1 MMIPRDVEEETEN
14 LKLKKVEITNKMNLT
29 TDYDEKEEMKENV
42 NKIQRQIEILERLK
56 KTRRDNEEAYLKAKA
71 FLDGF
76 RARGQ
81 LSQKDSEFLSLM
93 EFVIKGF
100 KNHGN
105 DIITAFENQVR
116 FTEVFNNLQTKVNN
130 LEKEINQLRTTLDK
144 MYQDR

>member
-1 MMIPRDVEEETEN
+1 MDQEEA
-14 LKLKKVEITNKMNLT
+14 LHKL
-29 TDYDEKEEMKENV
+29 
-42 NKIQRQIEILERLK
+42 Q
-56 KTRRDNEEAYLKAKA
+56 KTRKENEEAYLKAKA

-81 LSQKDSEFLSLM
+81 LNQKDSEFLFLM

-116 FTEVFNNLQTKVNN
+116 FTESFNNLQEKVNN
-130 LEKEINQLRTTLDK
+130 LQEDIQQLRKTIDRI
-144 MYQDR
+144 YQDK

>member
-1 MMIPRDVEEETEN
+1 MKQFLLVAFFAADFSKFSLNIKCLEKIWWFREGVLMD
-14 LKLKKVEITNKMNLT
+14 
-29 TDYDEKEEMKENV
+29 KEEAL
-42 NKIQRQIEILERLK
+42 QRLQ
-56 KTRRDNEEAYLKAKA
+56 KTRRENEEAYLKAKA
-71 FLDGF
+71 FMDGF

-81 LSQKDSEFLSLM
+81 LSQKDSEFLFLM

-116 FTEVFNNLQTKVNN
+116 FTEAFNNLQAKVTD
-130 LEKEINQLRTTLDK
+130 LEDEIRQLKATLDK

>member
-1 MMIPRDVEEETEN
+1 MDQEEA
-14 LKLKKVEITNKMNLT
+14 L
-29 TDYDEKEEMKENV
+29 
-42 NKIQRQIEILERLK
+42 QRLQ
-56 KTRRDNEEAYLKAKA
+56 KTRRENEEAYIKAKA

-81 LSQKDSEFLSLM
+81 LNQKDNEFLFLL

-116 FTEVFNNLQTKVNN
+116 FSEAVNN
-130 LEKEINQLRTTLDK
+130 VQAKLIDLEHQIMQLKKTLDK

>member
-1 MMIPRDVEEETEN
+1 MQCERKVTVFSKLSLNTKSIKNRFGSKKGILMDEEQA
-14 LKLKKVEITNKMNLT
+14 LQRLQKIR
-29 TDYDEKEEMKENV
+29 KEND
-42 NKIQRQIEILERLK
+42 ES
-56 KTRRDNEEAYLKAKA
+56 YMKAKA

-81 LSQKDSEFLSLM
+81 LSQKDSEFLFLM

-116 FTEVFNNLQTKVNN
+116 FTEALNNFQTKIND
-130 LEKEINQLRTTLDK
+130 LEKEIRQLRLTLDK
-144 MYQDR
+144 MYRDK

>member
-1 MMIPRDVEEETEN
+1 MFRTGNLYLEGFLMGQEES
-14 LKLKKVEITNKMNLT
+14 
-29 TDYDEKEEMKENV
+29 
-42 NKIQRQIEILERLK
+42 LERLQ
-56 KTRRDNEEAYLKAKA
+56 KTRRENEEAYLKAKA

-81 LSQKDSEFLSLM
+81 LKQRDDDFLVLM

-116 FTEVFNNLQTKVNN
+116 FTEALNNMQSKVIK
-130 LEKEINQLRTTLDK
+130 LEKDINQLKTTLDR
-144 MYQDR
+144 MYKDR

>member
-1 MMIPRDVEEETEN
+1 MPNHNRFCSQQFLLKFSLNIKCTEIQWNYGRVVMDQEEA
-14 LKLKKVEITNKMNLT
+14 LK
-29 TDYDEKEEMKENV
+29 
-42 NKIQRQIEILERLK
+42 RLQ
-56 KTRRDNEEAYLKAKA
+56 KTRKENEEAYLKAKA
-71 FLDGF
+71 FMDGF

-81 LSQKDSEFLSLM
+81 LSQKDSEFLFLM

-116 FTEVFNNLQTKVNN
+116 FTEAFNNLQLKVNDI
-130 LEKEINQLRTTLDK
+130 EHEINQLKKTLDK

>member
-1 MMIPRDVEEETEN
+1 MDQEEA
-14 LKLKKVEITNKMNLT
+14 LH
-29 TDYDEKEEMKENV
+29 
-42 NKIQRQIEILERLK
+42 RLQ
-56 KTRRDNEEAYLKAKA
+56 KTRKENEEAYLKAKA

-81 LSQKDSEFLSLM
+81 LNQKDSEFLFLM

-116 FTEVFNNLQTKVNN
+116 LTESLNNLQDKVNN
-130 LEKEINQLRTTLDK
+130 LQEDIQQLRKTMDR
-144 MYQDR
+144 MFQDR

>member
-1 MMIPRDVEEETEN
+1 MNYLDQEEA
-14 LKLKKVEITNKMNLT
+14 
-29 TDYDEKEEMKENV
+29 
-42 NKIQRQIEILERLK
+42 LERLK
-56 KTRRDNEEAYLKAKA
+56 KTRLENERSYLKAKA

-76 RARGQ
+76 RARGK
-81 LSQKDSEFLSLM
+81 LSQNDSEFLFLL

-116 FTEVFNNLQTKVNN
+116 FNEAFNNLQAKVND
-130 LEKEINQLRTTLDK
+130 LEQEIRQLRITLDR

>member
-1 MMIPRDVEEETEN
+1 MDQEEA
-14 LKLKKVEITNKMNLT
+14 LQK
-29 TDYDEKEEMKENV
+29 
-42 NKIQRQIEILERLK
+42 LK
-56 KTRRDNEEAYLKAKA
+56 KTRTENEQAYLKAKA

-76 RARGQ
+76 RARGK
-81 LSQKDSEFLSLM
+81 LSQNDTEFLFLL

-116 FTEVFNNLQTKVNN
+116 FNEAFNNLQAKVND
-130 LEKEINQLRTTLDK
+130 LEKEIHQLRTTLDK

>member
-1 MMIPRDVEEETEN
+1 M
-14 LKLKKVEITNKMNLT
+14 
-29 TDYDEKEEMKENV
+29 DEKEALQRLQKTRKEN
-42 NKIQRQIEILERLK
+42 E
-56 KTRRDNEEAYLKAKA
+56 DAYLKAKA

-81 LSQKDSEFLSLM
+81 LSQKDNEFLFLM

-116 FTEVFNNLQTKVNN
+116 FNEAFNNLLAKVND
-130 LEKEINQLRTTLDK
+130 LEQEIRQLRATLDR
-144 MYQDR
+144 MYKDR

>member
-1 MMIPRDVEEETEN
+1 MGQEEALE
-14 LKLKKVEITNKMNLT
+14 KL
-29 TDYDEKEEMKENV
+29 
-42 NKIQRQIEILERLK
+42 Q
-56 KTRRDNEEAYLKAKA
+56 KTRRENEEAYLKAKA

-81 LSQKDSEFLSLM
+81 LSQKDSEFLFLM

-116 FTEVFNNLQTKVNN
+116 YRDVFNKLQIKVIN
-130 LEKEINQLRTTLDK
+130 LEEEIRQLRATLDR

>member
-1 MMIPRDVEEETEN
+1 MLFSAFLLKFSLNIKCTEIQWNYGRVVMDQEEA
-14 LKLKKVEITNKMNLT
+14 LK
-29 TDYDEKEEMKENV
+29 
-42 NKIQRQIEILERLK
+42 RLQ
-56 KTRRDNEEAYLKAKA
+56 KTRKENEEAYLKAKA

-81 LSQKDSEFLSLM
+81 LNQKDSEFLFLM

-116 FTEVFNNLQTKVNN
+116 FTEAFNNLQLKVNDI
-130 LEKEINQLRTTLDK
+130 EHEINQLKKTLDK

>member
-1 MMIPRDVEEETEN
+1 MDQEEAL
-14 LKLKKVEITNKMNLT
+14 LKL
-29 TDYDEKEEMKENV
+29 
-42 NKIQRQIEILERLK
+42 Q
-56 KTRRDNEEAYLKAKA
+56 KTRKENEEAYLKAKA

-81 LSQKDSEFLSLM
+81 LNQKDSEFLFLM

-116 FTEVFNNLQTKVNN
+116 FTESFNNLQDKVNN
-130 LEKEINQLRTTLDK
+130 LQEDIQQLRKTIDR
-144 MYQDR
+144 MYQDK

>member
-1 MMIPRDVEEETEN
+1 MDEEQALHRLQKIRKET
-14 LKLKKVEITNKMNLT
+14 
-29 TDYDEKEEMKENV
+29 DES
-42 NKIQRQIEILERLK
+42 
-56 KTRRDNEEAYLKAKA
+56 YLKAKA

-81 LSQKDSEFLSLM
+81 LSQKDSEFLFLM

-116 FTEVFNNLQTKVNN
+116 FTEAFNNLQLKVNDI
-130 LEKEINQLRTTLDK
+130 EHEINQLKKTLDK

>member
-1 MMIPRDVEEETEN
+1 LSQEEA
-14 LKLKKVEITNKMNLT
+14 L
-29 TDYDEKEEMKENV
+29 EK
-42 NKIQRQIEILERLK
+42 LK
-56 KTRRDNEEAYLKAKA
+56 KTRKENEEAYLKAKA

-81 LSQKDSEFLSLM
+81 LSKKDSEFLFLM

-116 FTEVFNNLQTKVNN
+116 FTEAFNNLKTKVND
-130 LEKEINQLRTTLDK
+130 LEEQILQLRKTLDR

>member
-1 MMIPRDVEEETEN
+1 MSQEES
-14 LKLKKVEITNKMNLT
+14 
-29 TDYDEKEEMKENV
+29 
-42 NKIQRQIEILERLK
+42 LERLQ
-56 KTRRDNEEAYLKAKA
+56 KTRRENEEAYIKVKA
-71 FLDGF
+71 FLEGF

-81 LSQKDSEFLSLM
+81 LNQRDDDFLVLM

-116 FTEVFNNLQTKVNN
+116 FNQTIAEMQTKIAE
-130 LEKEINQLRTTLDK
+130 LEKQIIQIKITLDQ

>member
-1 MMIPRDVEEETEN
+1 MDQEEA
-14 LKLKKVEITNKMNLT
+14 LK
-29 TDYDEKEEMKENV
+29 
-42 NKIQRQIEILERLK
+42 RLK
-56 KTRRDNEEAYLKAKA
+56 KTRKENEEAYLKAKA

-81 LSQKDSEFLSLM
+81 LNQKDSEFLFLM

-116 FTEVFNNLQTKVNN
+116 FTEAFNNLQLKVNDI
-130 LEKEINQLRTTLDK
+130 EHEINQLKKTLDK

>member
-1 MMIPRDVEEETEN
+1 MDQEEA
-14 LKLKKVEITNKMNLT
+14 L
-29 TDYDEKEEMKENV
+29 
-42 NKIQRQIEILERLK
+42 QRLQ
-56 KTRRDNEEAYLKAKA
+56 KTRKENEEAYLKAKA

-81 LSQKDSEFLSLM
+81 LNQKDSEFLFLM

-116 FTEVFNNLQTKVNN
+116 FTEVFSNLQTRVND
-130 LEKEINQLRTTLDK
+130 LEEEIRQLRKTMDK